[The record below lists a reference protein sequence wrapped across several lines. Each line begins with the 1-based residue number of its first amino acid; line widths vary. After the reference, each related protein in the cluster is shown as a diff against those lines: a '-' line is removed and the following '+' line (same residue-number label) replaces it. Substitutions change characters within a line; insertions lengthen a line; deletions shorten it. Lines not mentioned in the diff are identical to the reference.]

1 MKNAEF
7 KMQEI
12 EQRTENARVVSPLEG
27 VILAPVQRDED
38 MPTEVQRGS
47 FVKQEQVLF
56 TIANLAG
63 FLIKTKVDEVEIPK
77 LQLNQKVTITGD
89 AFEKITLEGIISWI
103 SSQAEKETSSYSYYS
118 SRSSH
123 LNITYPLRP
132 KRLLF

>member
-1 MKNAEF
+1 
-7 KMQEI
+7 
-12 EQRTENARVVSPLEG
+12 
-27 VILAPVQRDED
+27 